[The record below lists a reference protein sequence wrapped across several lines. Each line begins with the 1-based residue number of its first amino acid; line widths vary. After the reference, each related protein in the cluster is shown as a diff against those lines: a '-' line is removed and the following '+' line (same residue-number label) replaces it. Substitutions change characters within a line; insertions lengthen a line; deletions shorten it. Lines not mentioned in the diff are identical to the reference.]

1 MHYGSAGGCPLVYL
15 SSPELLLAL
24 PNLGRKL
31 DPIGDV
37 LLARAR
43 KGARAGVTGAG
54 CLERVGPVQS
64 TNKLGCVCCTGL
76 SRIGLALG
84 TKLDWTE
91 VNAKPR
97 EDDDEPEEGEIVG
110 NQDSES
116 SKPSKGIAPQSHALE
131 HSWTFWF
138 NSPAA
143 KFAKSKQE
151 DWGSS
156 IGPIYTFIT
165 VEEFWR
171 TLAGRRK
178 KPRTHR
184 RVLREEEEA
193 GLSKSHGLGSASLRT
208 FKMASSPHESPLVPL
223 NLVPSPI
230 KHGTVVQSS
239 PVPPKEVKQTP
250 P

>member
-1 MHYGSAGGCPLVYL
+1 MMMSL
-15 SSPELLLAL
+15 S
-24 PNLGRKL
+24 
-31 DPIGDV
+31 
-37 LLARAR
+37 
-43 KGARAGVTGAG
+43 GVTEA
-54 CLERVGPVQS
+54 
-64 TNKLGCVCCTGL
+64 
-76 SRIGLALG
+76 
-84 TKLDWTE
+84 
-91 VNAKPR
+91 NAKPR
-97 EDDDEPEEGEIVG
+97 EDDDEPKEGEIVG
-110 NQDSES
+110 NQDSAS

-143 KFAKSKQE
+143 KSAKSKQE

-171 TLAGRRK
+171 TNLAIFWWWKNPHRRRK

-184 RVLREEEEA
+184 RALREEEEA

-208 FKMASSPHESPLVPL
+208 FKEASSPHESPLVPL

-230 KHGTVVQSS
+230 KHETVVQSS
-239 PVPPKEVKQTP
+239 PVPPKERRGQRDSPPLPWYATRHTPHATP
-250 P
+250 PHPSPPPHPFVYLAASLPFVATAVSSGSFSS

>member
-1 MHYGSAGGCPLVYL
+1 MAHGV
-15 SSPELLLAL
+15 LAVAM
-24 PNLGRKL
+24 PIL
-31 DPIGDV
+31 DPSLDPWKFLFKMDGDNFHKSTTRLKFTKKV
-37 LLARAR
+37 KMLSEMGQTATG
-43 KGARAGVTGAG
+43 KEGPCCMGV
-54 CLERVGPVQS
+54 S
-64 TNKLGCVCCTGL
+64 
-76 SRIGLALG
+76 SRDN
-84 TKLDWTE
+84 TKA
-91 VNAKPR
+91 NAKPR

-110 NQDSES
+110 NQDSAS

-143 KFAKSKQE
+143 KSAKSKQE

-165 VEEFWR
+165 IEEFWR

-184 RVLREEEEA
+184 RALREEEEA

-208 FKMASSPHESPLVPL
+208 FKEASSPHESPLVPL

-239 PVPPKEVKQTP
+239 PLPPTKVKQTP
-250 P
+250 PKGISPYK

>member
-1 MHYGSAGGCPLVYL
+1 MDRTPCKVEIEETTEMSH
-15 SSPELLLAL
+15 SSLLQVL
-24 PNLGRKL
+24 PWCGDLEVLNFGNLENHF
-31 DPIGDV
+31 
-37 LLARAR
+37 
-43 KGARAGVTGAG
+43 
-54 CLERVGPVQS
+54 CLCKEES
-64 TNKLGCVCCTGL
+64 TK
-76 SRIGLALG
+76 
-84 TKLDWTE
+84 TE
-91 VNAKPR
+91 ANAKPR

-110 NQDSES
+110 NQDSAS

-138 NSPAA
+138 NSPTA
-143 KFAKSKQE
+143 KSAKSKHE

-184 RVLREEEEA
+184 RALREEEEA

-208 FKMASSPHESPLVPL
+208 FKEASSPHESPLVPL

-239 PVPPKEVKQTP
+239 PVPPKDVKQTP
-250 P
+250 PQSGRTSSLLPARIPQIGSLR